1 MSSLIDLVL
10 NQTSSD
16 NEIRKNAELQFSQ
29 IVKQD
34 PSNATQTI
42 LELALD
48 TSLPLDVRQAC
59 LLHLKRLVPQYW
71 SMGFESFIGPPVNQ
85 ETKQL
90 IRSKLLQ
97 LATSAPESKIRS
109 GAAYAIVQIASVD
122 YPDEWPELI
131 NELYN
136 ATTQFQNET
145 ALLGGLQVLTDLFDD
160 LITEEQF
167 WEGGVGKEVVGH
179 LNNILSQNLAAEVKT
194 QAIKLYESVL
204 AILRSPEAFT
214 TDERKQFVLN
224 EITSTIQVLIQ
235 LLSQRELNLVD
246 LHLRSFIYKIL
257 AAIISQFHSKL
268 ALEVKRTILTLA
280 IQDLHYLAPVYS
292 KVALNGNHG
301 FDVSSELEVSTV
313 FNNLLDELFQTINS
327 IQHDIPIN
335 NDQFVQDL
343 MVCAVLPNDKLE
355 EYDLDLN
362 AFVSDATGLNV
373 NPTVRDSIY
382 DLLTEL
388 NPSDA
393 ATWFKSISSHLN
405 DDNWRK
411 LEAQLAI
418 LEGLLGNDEELEDP
432 GLSAFTRFITNHNTV
447 ITSRCFL
454 LLPKYF
460 EKFSNPNAKRV
471 LVDMITFAA
480 RSVPRI
486 KVASLISFTYYK
498 HVMEL
503 TTLDKSIQPQLFK
516 IVYSLIEECEED
528 GLPVLLEAIGDTIT
542 INPSYASAV
551 SISQGINV
559 IDLIFKIAFKD
570 PGNVQLITDSSEC
583 LTALLENTS
592 VQDYMIAC
600 EKSLPF
606 IFNIMQSS
614 NGDYTPELYLSLE
627 LLSIIIKSCPGGELP
642 AQIFLYAF
650 PILQKILLDSF
661 DNQILQSGGEVFN
674 ELIKKGSKSFLDYKD
689 PETKESGIDC
699 MLKIVSKFLSPELSD
714 SAANKCGSI
723 VISLID
729 QFQNYLLSDFLTQIL
744 ESAANR
750 LVIAKETA
758 TIENLVMVFCQL
770 VLKSPAEMI
779 DFLSNM
785 QLHGQSGLAVV
796 LPIWFDSYEVT
807 RGYEQIKQNSLAL
820 GKIFSLG
827 DARVENLVVNG
838 DIIPYNGD
846 LIITRSMTQT
856 MPDKFT
862 QISASLK
869 ILKLLVSELQ
879 FQCQQPNAEEYL
891 PAQEDDNDDGWEDMD
906 DIGVPNFEKLKS
918 YINDDEKHEADEGLK
933 NLLTQFFREC
943 TAKNLGDFQ
952 RYYEELSDDE
962 KKVITENLIF

>member
-1 MSSLIDLVL
+1 MLGLIDLVL

-16 NEIRKNAELQFSQ
+16 NEIRKNAEIQFSQ

-42 LELALD
+42 LQLALD
-48 TSLPLDVRQAC
+48 ISLPLDVRQAC

-71 SMGFESFIGPPVNQ
+71 SMGFESFIGPPINQ
-85 ETKQL
+85 DTKQL

-97 LATSAPESKIRS
+97 LATSTPESKIRS

-131 NELYN
+131 NELYS

-179 LNNILSQNLAAEVKT
+179 LNNILSQKLAADVKT

-214 TDERKQFVLN
+214 TDERKQFVVN
-224 EITSTIQVLIQ
+224 EITSTIQVLVQ
-235 LLSQRELNLVD
+235 LLSERELNLVD

-257 AAIISQFHSKL
+257 AVIISQFHSKL
-268 ALEVKRTILTLA
+268 ALEVKQTILTLS

-292 KVALNGNHG
+292 KVALDGNHG
-301 FDVSSELEVSTV
+301 IDVSSELEVSAV
-313 FNNLLDELFQTINS
+313 FTNLLDELFQTINS

-343 MVCAVLPNDKLE
+343 IVCAVLPNEKLE
-355 EYDLDLN
+355 EYELDLN
-362 AFVSDATGLNV
+362 AFVSDTTGLNV
-373 NPTVRDSIY
+373 TPTVRDSIY

-388 NPSDA
+388 NPNDA

-405 DDNWRK
+405 DENWRK
-411 LEAQLAI
+411 LEAQLVI

-432 GLSAFTRFITNHNTV
+432 GLSTFTRFITNHNTV

-486 KVASLISFTYYK
+486 KVSSLISFTYYK
-498 HVMEL
+498 HVTEL
-503 TTLDKSIQPQLFK
+503 TSLDKSIQPQLFK
-516 IVYSLIEECEED
+516 LVYSLIEDCEED

-551 SISQGINV
+551 TISQGVNV

-570 PGNVQLITDSSEC
+570 PANVQLITDSSEC

-592 VQDYMIAC
+592 VLDYMIAC

-650 PILQKILLDSF
+650 PILRKILLDSF

-674 ELIKKGSKSFLDYKD
+674 ELIRKGSKSFLDYKD
-689 PETKESGIDC
+689 PATKESGIDC

-770 VLKSPAEMI
+770 VLKSPVEMI
-779 DFLSNM
+779 EFLSNM
-785 QLHGQSGLAVV
+785 QLQGKSGLAVV

-827 DARVENLVVNG
+827 DPRIENLVVNG
-838 DIIPYNGD
+838 DIIPYDGD
-846 LIITRSMTQT
+846 LIITRSMAQT

-891 PAQEDDNDDGWEDMD
+891 PVQEDDNDEGWEDMD

-918 YINDDEKHEADEGLK
+918 YINDDKKHETDEGLK